1 MRNVFLIILMAACVV
16 FYHNIK
22 KEMLEFWESLNQN
35 IVFKDDSG
43 LLYYLKPVLGVFAE
57 ILVMAL
63 CFDYRTIYYAAIL
76 QAFTFYLIVSSTEC
90 LRRLTEYNQ
99 KKDYKNIISLHTV
112 MYQYKLNSKLI
123 IVIYLLNFIVAFI
136 VGGFALSDLSD
147 KTQNNYQEKYPFE
160 YVIYGKIMIFRR
172 KYILFIWGKQETEK
186 KLRYFLYHHMKIS

>member
-1 MRNVFLIILMAACVV
+1 
-16 FYHNIK
+16 
-22 KEMLEFWESLNQN
+22 MLEFWESLNQN

-76 QAFTFYLIVSSTEC
+76 QAFTFYLIVSSTEY

-160 YVIYGKIMIFRR
+160 YVIYGKNNDF
-172 KYILFIWGKQETEK
+172 
-186 KLRYFLYHHMKIS
+186 S

>member
-1 MRNVFLIILMAACVV
+1 
-16 FYHNIK
+16 
-22 KEMLEFWESLNQN
+22 MLEFWESLNQN

-99 KKDYKNIISLHTV
+99 KKDYKNIIS
-112 MYQYKLNSKLI
+112 KLI
-123 IVIYLLNFIVAFI
+123 TIV
-136 VGGFALSDLSD
+136 
-147 KTQNNYQEKYPFE
+147 
-160 YVIYGKIMIFRR
+160 
-172 KYILFIWGKQETEK
+172 LFIYNNNAK
-186 KLRYFLYHHMKIS
+186 